1 MLFAKKQKTRFV
13 NDGTKMHI
21 GFEKDFHYNSIQR
34 EREILK
40 KLEKN
45 QLFYT
50 EFCFPLICP

>member
-1 MLFAKKQKTRFV
+1 M

-40 KLEKN
+40 SLKKSVILYRI
-45 QLFYT
+45 LFSVNL
-50 EFCFPLICP
+50 PIAAI

>member
-40 KLEKN
+40 KFEKISYFIQN
-45 QLFYT
+45 FV
-50 EFCFPLICP
+50 FR